1 MCLIQEVMIVKLET
15 NDNSVGI
22 NMSLDNI
29 VEFEELSERLKLQ
42 INAYQEIL
50 SELEQIQSDIQDT
63 VYDLDEFEFEF
74 STIERHSGGGDG

>member
-1 MCLIQEVMIVKLET
+1 MMET
-15 NDNSVGI
+15 NDNSI
-22 NMSLDNI
+22 TIDLRLDNI

-63 VYDLDEFEFEF
+63 IYDLNEFSFEF
-74 STIERHSGGGDG
+74 SRGGDG

>member
-1 MCLIQEVMIVKLET
+1 MMLET
-15 NDNSVGI
+15 SDNSI
-22 NMSLDNI
+22 TIKLNLENI

-63 VYDLDEFEFEF
+63 LYDLDDFEFEF
-74 STIERHSGGGDG
+74 STTEGHGGGGDG

>member
-1 MCLIQEVMIVKLET
+1 MIVMLET
-15 NDNSVGI
+15 NDGSI
-22 NMSLDNI
+22 KIDLTLDNI

>member
-1 MCLIQEVMIVKLET
+1 MNLIQEVTTVMLET
-15 NDNSVGI
+15 SDNSI
-22 NMSLDNI
+22 SIKLNLDNI

-63 VYDLDEFEFEF
+63 LYDLDDFEFEF
-74 STIERHSGGGDG
+74 STTERYSGGGDG

>member
-1 MCLIQEVMIVKLET
+1 MMSLIQEVTIAMLET
-15 NDNSVGI
+15 NDNSI
-22 NMSLDNI
+22 TIDLRLDNI

-63 VYDLDEFEFEF
+63 IYDLNEFSFEF
-74 STIERHSGGGDG
+74 SRGGDG

>member
-1 MCLIQEVMIVKLET
+1 MNLIQEVTTVMLET
-15 NDNSVGI
+15 NDNSVTI
-22 NMSLDNI
+22 KVNLDNI

>member
-1 MCLIQEVMIVKLET
+1 MLET
-15 NDNSVGI
+15 NDGSI
-22 NMSLDNI
+22 KIDLTLDNI

-74 STIERHSGGGDG
+74 SRTEQHSGGGDG